1 MKNTI
6 NDEYKIS
13 IRKRKQNNHMII
25 PLTFNEYEIVKPVL
39 ISEYIYNDFIEI
51 RISNK
56 QKAVGIQPMLFLNL
70 SAKNFYINNE
80 SIIGKNIQTKDVI
93 QYVIDPKKFMNLFV
107 NLVLVFAN
115 LSKEHNQDILR
126 ILNSILDYSIN
137 IEQNICKN

>member
-1 MKNTI
+1 MSGKL
-6 NDEYKIS
+6 
-13 IRKRKQNNHMII
+13 RKRNQNNHMII

-39 ISEYIYNDFIEI
+39 ISEYIDNDFIEI
-51 RISNK
+51 IIKK

-70 SAKNFYINNE
+70 SDKNFYINNE

-137 IEQNICKN
+137 IEENMCKN

>member
-1 MKNTI
+1 
-6 NDEYKIS
+6 
-13 IRKRKQNNHMII
+13 MII

>member
-1 MKNTI
+1 M
-6 NDEYKIS
+6 
-13 IRKRKQNNHMII
+13 RKRKQNNHMII

-115 LSKEHNQDILR
+115 LSRTQSRYFAYFKFYIRLFNKYRTKYL
-126 ILNSILDYSIN
+126 
-137 IEQNICKN
+137 

>member
-1 MKNTI
+1 M
-6 NDEYKIS
+6 
-13 IRKRKQNNHMII
+13 RKRKQNNHMII